1 MLTLILIIDT
11 DDRVMIER
19 YYKELK
25 TEMRYVAF
33 CVLKDSSEADA
44 AVQEAFARIMH
55 QIDSFKSVPD
65 KQKAGYCFAVV
76 RNISF
81 NMNRK
86 AKKMRVLISPIDNDV
101 AAENENLET
110 TLIRQDELGL
120 LKDKVE
126 QLEAEYR
133 IPLILRFADNM
144 RYKDIAALLDI
155 SDATA
160 RKRVE
165 RAIDRLAAAFRKEG
179 LLGV

>member
-1 MLTLILIIDT
+1 MLTLIVIIDT

-44 AVQEAFARIMH
+44 AVQEAFTRIMY
-55 QIDSFKSVPD
+55 QIDSFKAMPD
-65 KQKAGYCFAVV
+65 KQKAGYCFAAV
-76 RNISF
+76 RNISL

-86 AKKMRVLISPIDNDV
+86 AKNMRIVLVPIDSDV
-101 AAENENLET
+101 ADDNEALET
-110 TLIRQDELGL
+110 TLIRQDELAL

-126 QLEAEYR
+126 ELDAEYR
-133 IPLILRFADNM
+133 IPLILRFADNL
-144 RYKDIAALLDI
+144 RYKEIAALLDI

-165 RAIDRLAAAFRKEG
+165 RAIDRITAAFRKEG
-179 LLGV
+179 LLDV